1 MPTYYLRSGT
11 QTWNTNAAWSLSSGG
26 GATGLIPTALDDII
40 LDANSGSVTLA
51 TTTGVCK
58 SIDATDYTG
67 TVTFT
72 VGLTVSGNITLGA
85 SMGISGAGTL
95 TVNAASTIDSK
106 GKIWPNTFT
115 MSGTSLTITLANND
129 FQVGAFTN
137 SNTTGVLNGVGRILK
152 VNGSMTMSQALTGTA
167 TIQMIGT
174 GSWTG
179 TGALGNN
186 LTFNSTGTVTIATVT
201 YTPQSGGSTITY
213 TAGTVNAGT
222 GTITINGPNALT
234 LNTAG
239 MSWFNMSFTTN
250 SLTITLNSALT
261 INGTLSFLAGII
273 ATFAGSYGFTAATL
287 SRTDSPATGT
297 GLTLTPGNT
306 YTVTSSFIHYPAS
319 NSITIGIKSAT
330 PGSQAT
336 LVLSQGATSTLGR
349 IAATDIDSSAGQTIW
364 VWNPGT
370 LSNTTNWKT
379 LSPSS
384 MQFSSAFVS

>member
-1 MPTYYLRSGT
+1 
-11 QTWNTNAAWSLSSGG
+11 
-26 GATGLIPTALDDII
+26 
-40 LDANSGSVTLA
+40 
-51 TTTGVCK
+51 
-58 SIDATDYTG
+58 
-67 TVTFT
+67 
-72 VGLTVSGNITLGA
+72 
-85 SMGISGAGTL
+85 MGISGAGTL

-106 GKIWPNTFT
+106 GKIWPNNFT
-115 MSGTSLTITLANND
+115 VSGTSLTITLANND
-129 FQVGAFTN
+129 FQVGSFTN

-152 VNGSMTMSQALTGTA
+152 VNGSMIMSQALTGTA

-179 TGALGNN
+179 AGALGNN
-186 LTFNSTGTVTIATVT
+186 LTFNSSGTVNIGTVT

-222 GTITINGPNALT
+222 GTITISGPNGVT

-239 MSWFNMSFTTN
+239 MNWWNISFTSSTN

-261 INGTLSFLAGII
+261 VNGTISILAGIV

-287 SRTDSPATGT
+287 SRIDSPATGT

-319 NSITIGIKSAT
+319 NGITIGIKSAS

-370 LSNTTNWKT
+370 FSNTTNWKT
-379 LSPSS
+379 LSSSS